1 MKPYKTFGQDA
12 VAELV
17 EKRSRFIA
25 RAFRVTEEKQALTYL
40 EELRSKFWDAT
51 HHVYAYTLRS
61 NHITRFSDDG
71 EPSKTAGPP
80 VLDVITREE
89 VTDCMIVVTRY
100 FGGTL
105 LGAGGLVRAYGKSA
119 KMALDAAGVI
129 TMTPCAQYRIEV
141 SYSDW
146 GKVQNVLKQMGASA
160 PQAEFGA
167 EITAYFWIPQEREQ
181 YVVKEL
187 TEQFHALVV
196 PKKVREDYFCLEK
209 KHGQ

>member
-12 VAELV
+12 VAEMT

-25 RAFRVTEEKQALTYL
+25 RAYRVTEEEQAIAYL
-40 EELRSKFWDAT
+40 EQLRSQFWDAT
-51 HHVYAYTLRS
+51 HHVYAYTLRH
-61 NHITRFSDDG
+61 NNTTRFSDDG

-119 KMALDAAGVI
+119 KMALDAAGVV
-129 TMTPCAQYRIEV
+129 TMTPCVQYQAAV

-146 GKVQNVLKQMGASA
+146 GRLQNVLKQMGASA

-167 EITAYFWIPQEREQ
+167 EITASFWVPQEKEQ
-181 YVVKEL
+181 TMIEEL
-187 TEQFHALVV
+187 TEQFNALVI
-196 PKKVREDYFCLEK
+196 PQKVQEDYFCLEDK
-209 KHGQ
+209 A

>member
-1 MKPYKTFGQDA
+1 MKAYQTFGRAAAD
-12 VAELV
+12 ELV

-25 RAFRVTEEKQALTYL
+25 QAFPVQTEAEALALL
-40 EELRSKFWDAT
+40 EQIRSKYWDAR
-51 HHVYAYTLRS
+51 HHVYAYSLRE
-61 NHITRFSDDG
+61 NNITRFSDDG

-80 VLDVITREE
+80 VLDVITREG

-129 TMTPCAQYRIEV
+129 TMTPCVQYRATLP
-141 SYSDW
+141 YGDW
-146 GKVQNVLKQMGASA
+146 GRLQKALESMGASA

-167 EITAYFWIPQEREQ
+167 EITAEFWVAADREQ
-181 YVVKEL
+181 AALAEL
-187 TEQFHALVV
+187 TDQFNGTLN
-196 PKKVREDYFCLEK
+196 PQKTGEDYFCLE
-209 KHGQ
+209 GS

>member
-1 MKPYKTFGQDA
+1 MKPYKTFGKDGA
-12 VAELV
+12 AELV

-25 RAFRVTEEKQALTYL
+25 QAFRVTGEEQALSILT
-40 EELRSKFWDAT
+40 ELRSKYWDAS
-51 HHVYAYTLRS
+51 HNVYAYTLRQ
-61 NHITRFSDDG
+61 NNITRFSDDG

-119 KMALDAAGVI
+119 KMALDAAGVV
-129 TMTPCAQYRIEV
+129 TMIPCAQYRAAV
-141 SYSDW
+141 AYGDW
-146 GKVQNVLKQMGASA
+146 GRFQNVLKNLGASV
-160 PQAEFGA
+160 PEAEFGA
-167 EITAYFWIPQEREQ
+167 DISASFWVPSDREEH
-181 YVVKEL
+181 VISEL

-196 PKKVREDYFCLEK
+196 PVKVGEDYFCLEE
-209 KHGQ
+209 